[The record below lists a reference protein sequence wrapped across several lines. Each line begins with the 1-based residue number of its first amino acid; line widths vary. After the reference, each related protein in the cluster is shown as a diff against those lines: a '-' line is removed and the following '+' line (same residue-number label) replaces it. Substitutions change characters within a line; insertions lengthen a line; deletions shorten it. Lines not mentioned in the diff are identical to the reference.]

1 MTLAGFQHHILR
13 SGEIDIH
20 AVVGGAGPPLLLI
33 HGFPQTWWEW
43 RKMMPLLV
51 KHRTIV
57 AVDLRGAGHSDCPQG
72 GYDKETLA
80 KDVHGAMK
88 HLGFE
93 TYAVCG
99 HDIGGMVALA
109 LAATHRHAVT
119 HLAIFDVPL
128 PGWSRW
134 GAIFSDPRVW
144 HFAFHMKRDLP
155 ERLIYGREHDYVST
169 FIFDRA
175 YDHSAHSSADIDI
188 FARAFAQP
196 GRTRGGLE
204 WYRAFGKDHADALI
218 WKTMPIEVPVLALGG
233 DQRWGAEM
241 VEMLC
246 EFATSVKGGSIANCN
261 HWLPEERP
269 RESTDALLEFLG

>member
-144 HFAFHMKRDLP
+144 TL
-155 ERLIYGREHDYVST
+155 LST
-169 FIFDRA
+169 
-175 YDHSAHSSADIDI
+175 
-188 FARAFAQP
+188 
-196 GRTRGGLE
+196 
-204 WYRAFGKDHADALI
+204 
-218 WKTMPIEVPVLALGG
+218 
-233 DQRWGAEM
+233 
-241 VEMLC
+241 
-246 EFATSVKGGSIANCN
+246 
-261 HWLPEERP
+261 
-269 RESTDALLEFLG
+269 